1 MRVRAKIKAM
11 VKIASLERE
20 SEANAN
26 LIIKGTKELCDE
38 QLHAIQKSTDTEIL
52 VWQYILKL
60 IKNDIKN

>member
-1 MRVRAKIKAM
+1 MKQTAKLKAM

-20 SEANAN
+20 SEENAN
-26 LIIKGTKELCDE
+26 LIIKGTKELNDE

-60 IKNDIKN
+60 IQNDIKN

>member
-1 MRVRAKIKAM
+1 MKQTAKIKAM

-20 SEANAN
+20 SEENAN
-26 LIIKGTKELCDE
+26 LIIKGTKELNDE

-60 IKNDIKN
+60 IQNDIKN

>member
-1 MRVRAKIKAM
+1 MRVTAKIKAM

-20 SEANAN
+20 SEENAN
-26 LIIKGTKELCDE
+26 LIIKGTKELNDE

-60 IKNDIKN
+60 IENDIKN

>member
-1 MRVRAKIKAM
+1 MRERAKIKAM

-20 SEANAN
+20 SEENAN
-26 LIIKGTKELCDE
+26 LIIKGTKELGDE

-60 IKNDIKN
+60 IDNDIKN